1 MLTPSQLHDDGLD
14 WLLDQ
19 SFLGKLAPEDQA
31 AVLAVAELRDVP
43 EGAVL
48 IEPGTRGREVHLVV
62 AGQAEVSV
70 SDSGRTQVL
79 ARVGPGRLLGERAV
93 RRGETTRAR
102 VRAISAMRTLTLPAL
117 AFAELMGRI
126 PALARYVDDLIEL
139 RDRSGLLMNLL
150 LRDPILRSL
159 GREGVERLLQSGTI
173 VRCDAGRRIVTAG
186 ERGAD
191 VFLVVKGRVA
201 VYVPAPGGR
210 REQVSTHTA
219 GWFFGHASLLLDVP
233 RTADIEAVEPTEL
246 LQVSDRAFMQL
257 IARNPPLY
265 RRLYESLASLRLHA
279 DEALSRSR
287 GPMVVA
293 LWSAQRDIGT
303 TTLAYGMAAHL
314 ALESEV
320 TLLDLEGARSAR
332 RLGLA
337 VTAGRVAGIPV
348 RRAST
353 PPEWRVDMLWPEDRA
368 RTADLISALKQRAD
382 DGASIVIALSDAEP
396 PDEATVRASETIVF
410 LRWAHDVS
418 AGLPLDHLGFH
429 VDAVRLED
437 GVELPMAASRNAVR
451 VPHDPVTGPRFWR
464 SGDLRALRDDARPL
478 GRAAARLVRVLRGRT
493 VGVALGGGGALGF
506 AHVAL
511 LHALDEAK
519 VPVDY
524 VAGVSFGSLVGALYA
539 SGGLELCES
548 LIQRRRELQR
558 LVNLCF
564 LSLTPLVRW
573 VDGLTRGRTL
583 GTTEVPFFPVSL
595 DVVTGQEVV
604 ITRGTVAEGMRAS
617 SSFPG
622 LFPALA
628 RGVTRLV
635 DGGIVNNVPASVVWD
650 AGANFIIASNIIPA
664 HPVGREPRLT
674 DSVAARLRGVTVGR
688 LDDILR
694 SVFLLM
700 SQTGRDRAT
709 LADFVF
715 DLDLEG
721 YTIYDFQRGHEIY
734 ARALDQARAALP
746 DIVELRQAERSIR
759 LGQR

>member
-1 MLTPSQLHDDGLD
+1 
-14 WLLDQ
+14 
-19 SFLGKLAPEDQA
+19 
-31 AVLAVAELRDVP
+31 
-43 EGAVL
+43 
-48 IEPGTRGREVHLVV
+48 
-62 AGQAEVSV
+62 
-70 SDSGRTQVL
+70 
-79 ARVGPGRLLGERAV
+79 
-93 RRGETTRAR
+93 
-102 VRAISAMRTLTLPAL
+102 MRTLTIPGP
-117 AFAELMGRI
+117 AFADLLRRL

-159 GREGVERLLQSGTI
+159 GRDGVERLMQSGTI
-173 VRCDAGRRIVTAG
+173 VRCDPGRRIVTAG

-191 VFLVVKGRVA
+191 VFVVVKGRVA
-201 VYVPAPGGR
+201 VYVPIPDGR

-265 RRLYESLASLRLHA
+265 RRLYESLASLHLHA
-279 DEALSRSR
+279 DEALSRRR

-293 LWSAQRDIGT
+293 LWSAHRDIGT
-303 TTLAYGMAAHL
+303 TTLAYGMGAHL
-314 ALESEV
+314 ARDGEV
-320 TLLDLEGARSAR
+320 TLVDLEGERSAR

-337 VTAGRVAGIPV
+337 VTRGAVAGIAV
-348 RRAST
+348 RRMTTA
-353 PPEWRVDMLWPEDRA
+353 PEWRIDVIWPVDRA
-368 RTADLISALKQRAD
+368 RTADLISALKARTAE
-382 DGASIVIALSDAEP
+382 GASIVVALSDGAP
-396 PDEATVRASETIVF
+396 PDDATVRASETIVF

-418 AGLPLDHLGFH
+418 AGLPIDHLGFH
-429 VDAVRLED
+429 IDAVRLED

-464 SGDLRALRDDARPL
+464 SGDLQVLCDDGHAI

-511 LHALDEAK
+511 LQALHEAR

-539 SGGLELCES
+539 SGGLALCEH
-548 LIQRRRELQR
+548 LIERRRELQR
-558 LVNLCF
+558 RINLCF
-564 LSLTPLVRW
+564 LSLSPLVRW

-664 HPVGREPRLT
+664 HPVGREPLLA
-674 DSVAARLRGVTVGR
+674 DSLAARLRGGTVGR

-709 LADFVF
+709 LADYVF

-721 YTIYDFQRGHEIY
+721 YTIYDFQRGHEIH

-746 DIVELRQAERSIR
+746 DILELRQADRSIR